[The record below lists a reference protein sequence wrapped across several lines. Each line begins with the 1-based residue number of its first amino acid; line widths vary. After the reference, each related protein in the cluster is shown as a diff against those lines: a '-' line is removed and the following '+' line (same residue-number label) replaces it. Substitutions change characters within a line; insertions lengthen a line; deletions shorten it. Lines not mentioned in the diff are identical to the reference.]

1 MLFIRAARRF
11 APFKIEPSFLYLIDL
26 VEARLGNSKIESPN
40 AIKSSNSEGKKQE
53 TEQGKYVVHY
63 ALLLF
68 MCNCG
73 WFLSFNFSLLL
84 STHISNAVPSSNPFP
99 SPTRELPYRSSAI
112 SAAASACVPSLC
124 NKIQADKEQTECF
137 STYY

>member
-1 MLFIRAARRF
+1 LHLSRLNLHFFTLFTVD
-11 APFKIEPSFLYLIDL
+11 PFHSSDLIDL

-124 NKIQADKEQTECF
+124 NN
-137 STYY
+137 SSR